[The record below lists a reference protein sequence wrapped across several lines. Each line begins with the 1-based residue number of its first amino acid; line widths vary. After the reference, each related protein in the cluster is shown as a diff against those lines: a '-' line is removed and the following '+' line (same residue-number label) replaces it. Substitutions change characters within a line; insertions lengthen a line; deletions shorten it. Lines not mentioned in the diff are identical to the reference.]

1 MPHSRTR
8 YGSDFWLSLL
18 EGVTSLTYGHPTQ
31 KGLPPLLT
39 KHEAID
45 ALSRPQLLSKMALT
59 KMVAEKVEGEV
70 TIVIAGGWIGVQ
82 ALFLAHELSFDAR
95 QPHIVSLD
103 KEGYACE
110 AAQIFLDS
118 VRMYELGAGHIP
130 LQIVHADATQWEPPP
145 GFPTIA
151 VNTSCEHFHEQ
162 EFRDYLGRYS
172 QDTLFILT
180 STNMNARGHVRPAK
194 SLEHFAQQCY
204 SAKLYGSFSKLD
216 LECNGWYRFF
226 FIGYKEST

>member
-1 MPHSRTR
+1 MPHTRVR

-18 EGVTSLTYGHPTQ
+18 EGVTSLTYEHPTQ

-39 KHEAID
+39 KREAID

-59 KMVAEKVEGEV
+59 RMVADKVRGDV
-70 TIVIAGGWIGVQ
+70 TIVIAGGWVGVQ

-110 AAQIFLDS
+110 AAQVLLDS
-118 VRMYELGAGHIP
+118 IRMYELGAGHIP
-130 LQIVHADATQWEPPP
+130 MQVVHADATQWKPPP
-145 GFPTIA
+145 GFSTIA

-162 EFRDYLGRYS
+162 EFKDYIDRYPPS
-172 QDTLFILT
+172 TLFILT
-180 STNMNARGHVRPAK
+180 STNMNAIGHVRPAK
-194 SLEHFAQQCY
+194 DLEHFSRQCH
-204 SAKLYGSFSKLD
+204 SAGLSGTFSKLD

-226 FIGYKEST
+226 FTGYKELS